1 MAQYYNCH
9 CTLALVYK
17 IGDMVYLDS
26 RDICTTWP
34 SQKLAHRYLGPYKV
48 EKCVGTHAYCLKLP
62 AAMSCLYLVFH
73 VIKLLPALQD
83 LILGQRPAVV
93 PEPELIDG
101 EEHYKVEEIL
111 DSRLFWNKLQYLV
124 AWKGYGYEENTWA
137 NAEDANAKELI
148 QEFYCANPGAPRHIH
163 QVHFTNIQF
172 HSVHEDVHS

>member
-1 MAQYYNCH
+1 MAQYYNH
-9 CTLALVYK
+9 RCTLALVYK

-26 RDICTTWP
+26 WDIRTTRP
-34 SQKLAHRYLGPYKV
+34 SQKLAHCYLGPYKV

-62 AAMSCLYLVFH
+62 AAMSRLHPVFH
-73 VIKLLPALQD
+73 VVKLLPALRD
-83 LILGQRPAVV
+83 PIPGWRPTTV

-111 DSRLFWNKLQYLV
+111 DSQLFQNKLQYLV

-137 NAEDANAKELI
+137 NAEDVNAKELI
-148 QEFYCANPGAPRHIH
+148 QEFSCANPGAPRRIC
-163 QVHFTNIQF
+163 QVHFTNIRF